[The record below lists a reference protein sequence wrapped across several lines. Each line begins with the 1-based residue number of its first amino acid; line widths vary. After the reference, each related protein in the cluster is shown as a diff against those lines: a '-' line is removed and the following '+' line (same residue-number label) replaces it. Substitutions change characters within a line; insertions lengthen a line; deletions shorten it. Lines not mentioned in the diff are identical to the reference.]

1 MPAMASTR
9 HPWYRDLQ
17 AYLDRRMLVILLLGF
32 SSGLPFALSFSTL
45 SVWLREVGVSRTEIG
60 LFALVNSPYSWKFL
74 WAPLLDRVPVPWLTR
89 TLGQRRSWA
98 VITQLC
104 LGVAIIW
111 LGSLDPSTELAMM
124 AIAALAVT
132 FFAAS
137 QDIVVDAYRIEILG
151 DHEQGPGSA
160 MIQYGYRIGMLSTGA
175 GALFLSEWLEWS
187 QVYLAAAATLGV
199 GLVTIL
205 VVREPAEQPR
215 KVENAPSAD
224 QPSRPWLREVLV
236 EPFAD
241 FARRPAWVVI
251 MIFVLL
257 YRFPDSFVA
266 AMSNVFYI
274 DLGFSNA
281 EIATVSKTFGLV
293 ATLIGVFIGGLIVVR
308 LGTMRGLLVCG
319 IVQVFSNLMYV
330 AMAFAGHDVGVF
342 AATIAI
348 ENVSGGMGSAAFV
361 AYLSGLCS
369 PGFAGA
375 QYALLSALGTSG
387 RNLFSSFT
395 GFLADRVEWAT
406 FFLVSTAV
414 GLPALLLLL
423 WIDRSGTDVG
433 GRGTGSGE
441 SGEGVGET
449 AHVSSAS

>member
-1 MPAMASTR
+1 MPTMANPRRS
-9 HPWYRDLQ
+9 WLSDLQ

-74 WAPLLDRVPVPWLTR
+74 WAPFLDRVPVPWLTGL
-89 TLGQRRSWA
+89 LGQRRNWA
-98 VITQLC
+98 LVTQMC
-104 LGVAIIW
+104 LGASIVW
-111 LGSLDPSTELAMM
+111 LGSLDPISELAMM
-124 AIAALAVT
+124 AAAAVAVT

-137 QDIVVDAYRIEILG
+137 QDIVVDAYRIEILD

-175 GALFLSEWLEWS
+175 GALMLTTWLEWS
-187 QVYLAAAATLGV
+187 QVYLAAAALLGV
-199 GLVTIL
+199 GVVTIL
-205 VVREPAEQPR
+205 LVREPGEQRERGGAAPAENRSWIRQ
-215 KVENAPSAD
+215 
-224 QPSRPWLREVLV
+224 VLV

-241 FARRPAWVVI
+241 FARRPAWMVI
-251 MIFVLL
+251 FVFVLL

-266 AMSNVFYI
+266 AMSNVFYV

-293 ATLIGVFIGGLIVVR
+293 ATLVGVFIGGLVVVR

-330 AMAFAGHDVGVF
+330 AMAFAGADIGVF
-342 AATIAI
+342 AATIAV

-387 RNLFSSFT
+387 RNFFSAFT
-395 GFLADRVEWAT
+395 GALADRVDWAT

-414 GLPALLLLL
+414 GLPALALLL
-423 WIDRSGTDVG
+423 WIERSGTDVG
-433 GRGTGSGE
+433 GGDGGARATL
-441 SGEGVGET
+441 ET
-449 AHVSSAS
+449 ATSADAS

>member
-1 MPAMASTR
+1 MPTMANPRRS
-9 HPWYRDLQ
+9 WSSDLQ

-74 WAPLLDRVPVPWLTR
+74 WAPFLDRVPVPWLTR
-89 TLGQRRSWA
+89 LLGQRRSWA
-98 VITQLC
+98 LVTQVC
-104 LGVAIIW
+104 LGASIVW
-111 LGSLDPSTELAMM
+111 LGSLDPTSELAMM
-124 AIAALAVT
+124 AAAAVAVT

-137 QDIVVDAYRIEILG
+137 QDIVVDAYRIEILD

-175 GALFLSEWLEWS
+175 GALMLTTWLEWS
-187 QVYLAAAATLGV
+187 QVYLAAAALLGV
-199 GLVTIL
+199 GVVTIL
-205 VVREPAEQPR
+205 LVREPGEQRPRGAADPAE
-215 KVENAPSAD
+215 
-224 QPSRPWLREVLV
+224 SRSWIQQVLV

-251 MIFVLL
+251 FVFVLL

-266 AMSNVFYI
+266 AMSNVFYV

-293 ATLIGVFIGGLIVVR
+293 ATLVGVFVGGLVVVR

-319 IVQVFSNLMYV
+319 VVQVFSNLMYV
-330 AMAFAGHDVGVF
+330 AMAFAGADIGVF
-342 AATIAI
+342 AATIAV

-387 RNLFSSFT
+387 RNFFSAFT
-395 GFLADRVEWAT
+395 GALADRVDWAT

-414 GLPALLLLL
+414 GLPALALLL
-423 WIDRSGTDVG
+423 WIERSGTDVG
-433 GRGTGSGE
+433 GGKGNAGATL
-441 SGEGVGET
+441 ET
-449 AHVSSAS
+449 ATSAEAS